1 MKKLFAF
8 ISSIVFLTAAFS
20 CGEKNSSSSSEKVTY
35 TAEKLDNIAYR
46 KSSVE
51 LPADMSMMYRF
62 DSFNGGEDLIILGSG
77 KTTPQFW
84 RTGKDFSE
92 FSALEIPD
100 FEVPLVYD
108 YAVAGDGTILNL
120 TVHPEVDTEEIPEDW
135 DEKTKFLQNAD
146 FTFHIALFT
155 PEGQLISD
163 NKVTGFDFTPDS
175 DTRLSGAALDGE
187 KVVAVIDDE
196 YQIFSLDGAYIGPLT
211 AESGEIEAIGLN
223 SSGELVCAVTDGDML
238 SIQAIESDGT
248 LSAENASYEFGYS
261 INGNIIPG
269 TGEWDCFIRTMS
281 MVYGIKSEDKSIEPV
296 FAVNKAGLTADGM
309 VGFAMTD
316 EGDIIVPIVNWSEYT
331 TEMKRFTPCD
341 PSEFANIETI
351 TVGTFQGSFFD
362 NNYIELFNDTHQDVQ
377 AELKVYLN
385 DNTGS
390 EESYEKASE
399 QVLQDALSGDLP
411 DVLIGYD
418 MNGIFADIDML
429 EKDVAVDLY
438 DYIDSDPDI
447 SREDFVPSALRL
459 IDSAADG
466 HAYVMPSTIS
476 LVLPNTAK
484 TKFVKDIKDWN
495 IDTYMDLY
503 ENLPEGM
510 GFHSYWEWYREEP
523 ATWYQLCSLD
533 WPDFV
538 DFKNASCNFDSPQ
551 FIRMIEYASK
561 GTDPDTIT
569 YSDPVGSTENAA
581 EQFHLQQNEYAEDKT
596 LFMTMDIWHYADYLT
611 KLNGAFGGEDVTTL
625 GEWQSPGHTNIV
637 SSAGDTLMVT
647 KHSEHPELAWE
658 FVKTVIGDETARK
671 YYTGRGKTLMGGF
684 PVTKSG
690 LAIAAEAAKQP
701 YDYSDASYPDDV
713 KDYTGVI
720 YDVDRDFVDS
730 VTYRKCGYVTD
741 EVIEKV
747 NKLINEAKPTANPN
761 RFAGMDIDKIN
772 FLYDVYYEETG
783 NYFHGECTAEEC
795 ADRLQNRVSTYLSEQ
810 FS

>member
-1 MKKLFAF
+1 MKKVLAVL
-8 ISSIVFLTAAFS
+8 SSLVFLASAVS
-20 CGEKNSSSSSEKVTY
+20 CGSKNSSGTESVTY

-46 KSSVE
+46 KSSVDI
-51 LPADMSMMYRF
+51 PADIAMIYRF
-62 DSFNGGEDLIILGSG
+62 ESFNGGRDFIILGTG

-84 RTGKDFSE
+84 RTGGDFSE

-100 FEVPLVYD
+100 FEVPLNYD
-108 YAVAGDGTILNL
+108 FAVAEDGTILNF
-120 TVHPEVDTEEIPEDW
+120 VAHPEVDPEDIPEDW
-135 DEKTKFLQNAD
+135 EEKTKFLQDAD
-146 FTFHIALFT
+146 FTFHIELFSQ
-155 PEGQLISD
+155 EGQLISD
-163 NKVTGFDFTPDS
+163 NEVTGIDIVPDA
-175 DTRLSGAALDGE
+175 DTQFAGAAIDSE
-187 KVVAVIDDE
+187 KVIAVIDGE
-196 YQIFSLDGAYIGPLT
+196 HCLFSRDGSYIGRLVP
-211 AESGEIEAIGLN
+211 ESGEIEAIGRN
-223 SSGELVCAVTDGDML
+223 SSGDVVCAVSDGDML
-238 SIQAIESDGT
+238 SICTVNMDCT
-248 LSAENASYEFGYS
+248 LSAGSVSYELSGS
-261 INGNIIPG
+261 IDGIIPG
-269 TGEWDCFIRTMS
+269 SGPWDCFIRTKS
-281 MVYGIKSEDKSIEPV
+281 IVYGISSEDKSIEPV
-296 FAVNKAGLTADGM
+296 FAINKAGLTADGM
-309 VGFAMTD
+309 VGFAMTE
-316 EGDIIVPIVNWSEYT
+316 EGDMIVPVISWSEYT
-331 TEMKRFTPCD
+331 AEIKKFTPCD

-351 TVGTFQGSFFD
+351 TVGTFHGSFFD
-362 NNYIELFNDTHQDVQ
+362 NNYIELFNDTHQNVQ

-390 EESYEKASE
+390 EEAYEKASE

-438 DYIDSDPDI
+438 NYIDSDPDI

-503 ENLPEGM
+503 ENRPEGM
-510 GFHSYWEWYREEP
+510 GFYSYWEWYREEP

-596 LFMTMDIWHYADYLT
+596 LFMNMDIWHYADYLT
-611 KLNGAFGGEDVTTL
+611 KLNGAFGGENVTTL

>member
-1 MKKLFAF
+1 MKKVLAVL
-8 ISSIVFLTAAFS
+8 SSLVFLASAVS
-20 CGEKNSSSSSEKVTY
+20 CGSKNSSGTESVTY
-35 TAEKLDNIAYR
+35 TAEKLDNVAYR
-46 KSSVE
+46 KSSVDI
-51 LPADMSMMYRF
+51 PADIAMMYRF
-62 DSFNGGEDLIILGSG
+62 ESFNGGRDFIILGTG

-84 RTGKDFSE
+84 RTGGDFSE

-100 FEVPLVYD
+100 FEVPLNYD
-108 YAVAGDGTILNL
+108 FAVAEDGTILNF
-120 TVHPEVDTEEIPEDW
+120 VAHPEVDPEDIPEEW
-135 DEKTKFLQNAD
+135 EEKTKFLQDAD
-146 FTFHIALFT
+146 FTFHIELFSQ
-155 PEGQLISD
+155 EGQLISD
-163 NKVTGFDFTPDS
+163 NEVTGIDIVPDA
-175 DTRLSGAALDGE
+175 DTQFAGAAIDSE
-187 KVVAVIDDE
+187 KVIAVIDGE
-196 YQIFSLDGAYIGPLT
+196 HCLFSRDGSYIGRLVP
-211 AESGEIEAIGLN
+211 ESGEIEAIGRN
-223 SSGELVCAVTDGDML
+223 SSGDVVCAVSDGDML
-238 SIQAIESDGT
+238 SICTVNMDCT
-248 LSAENASYEFGYS
+248 LSAGSVSYELSGS
-261 INGNIIPG
+261 IDGIIPG
-269 TGEWDCFIRTMS
+269 SGPWDCFIRTKS
-281 MVYGIKSEDKSIEPV
+281 IVYGISSEDKSIEPV
-296 FAVNKAGLTADGM
+296 FAINKAGLTADGM
-309 VGFAMTD
+309 VGFAMTE
-316 EGDIIVPIVNWSEYT
+316 EGDMIVPVISWSEYT
-331 TEMKRFTPCD
+331 AEIKKFTPCD

-351 TVGTFQGSFFD
+351 TVGTFHGSFFD

-390 EESYEKASE
+390 EEAYEKASE

-438 DYIDSDPDI
+438 DYIDSNPDI

-503 ENLPEGM
+503 ENRPEGM
-510 GFHSYWEWYREEP
+510 GFYSYWEWYREEP

-596 LFMTMDIWHYADYLT
+596 LFMNMDIWHYADYLT

-658 FVKTVIGDETARK
+658 FVKTVISDEAARK

-747 NKLINEAKPTANPN
+747 NDLLNDAQPTANPN
-761 RFAGMDIDKIN
+761 RFSGMDIDKIN

-795 ADRLQNRVSTYLSEQ
+795 ADRLQDRVSTYLSEQ

>member
-1 MKKLFAF
+1 MKKVLAVL
-8 ISSIVFLTAAFS
+8 SSLVFLASAVS
-20 CGEKNSSSSSEKVTY
+20 CGSKNSSGTESVTY
-35 TAEKLDNIAYR
+35 TAEKLDNVAYR
-46 KSSVE
+46 KSSVDI
-51 LPADMSMMYRF
+51 PADIAMMYRF
-62 DSFNGGEDLIILGSG
+62 ESFNGGRDFIILGTG

-84 RTGKDFSE
+84 RTGGDFSE

-100 FEVPLVYD
+100 FEVPLNYD
-108 YAVAGDGTILNL
+108 FAVAEDGTILNF
-120 TVHPEVDTEEIPEDW
+120 VAHPEVDPEDIPEEW
-135 DEKTKFLQNAD
+135 EEKTKFLQDAD
-146 FTFHIALFT
+146 FTFHIELFSQ
-155 PEGQLISD
+155 EGQLISD
-163 NKVTGFDFTPDS
+163 NEVTGIDIVPDA
-175 DTRLSGAALDGE
+175 DTQFAGAAIDSE
-187 KVVAVIDDE
+187 KVIAVIDGE
-196 YQIFSLDGAYIGPLT
+196 HCLFSRDGSYIGRLVP
-211 AESGEIEAIGLN
+211 ESGEIEAIGRN
-223 SSGELVCAVTDGDML
+223 SSGDVVCAVSDGDML
-238 SIQAIESDGT
+238 SICTVNMDCT
-248 LSAENASYEFGYS
+248 LSAGSVSYELSGS
-261 INGNIIPG
+261 IDGIIPG
-269 TGEWDCFIRTMS
+269 SGPWDCFIRTKS
-281 MVYGIKSEDKSIEPV
+281 IVYGISSEDKSIEPV
-296 FAVNKAGLTADGM
+296 FAINKAGLTADGM
-309 VGFAMTD
+309 VGFAMTE
-316 EGDIIVPIVNWSEYT
+316 EGDMIVPVISWSEYT
-331 TEMKRFTPCD
+331 AEIKKFTPCD

-351 TVGTFQGSFFD
+351 TVGTFHGSFFD

-390 EESYEKASE
+390 EEAYEKASE

-484 TKFVKDIKDWN
+484 TKFVKDINDWN

-510 GFHSYWEWYREEP
+510 GFYSYWEWYREEP

-596 LFMTMDIWHYADYLT
+596 LFMNMDIWHYADYLT

-658 FVKTVIGDETARK
+658 FVKTVISDEAARK

-747 NKLINEAKPTANPN
+747 NDLLNDAQPTANPN

-772 FLYDVYYEETG
+772 FLYEVYYEETG

-795 ADRLQNRVSTYLSEQ
+795 ADRLQDRVSTYLSEQ

>member
-1 MKKLFAF
+1 MKKVLAVL
-8 ISSIVFLTAAFS
+8 SSLVFLASAVS
-20 CGEKNSSSSSEKVTY
+20 CGSKNSSGTESVTY
-35 TAEKLDNIAYR
+35 TAEKLDNVAYR
-46 KSSVE
+46 KSSVDI
-51 LPADMSMMYRF
+51 PADIAMMYRF
-62 DSFNGGEDLIILGSG
+62 ESFNGGRDFIILGTG

-84 RTGKDFSE
+84 RTGGDFSE

-100 FEVPLVYD
+100 FEVPLNYD
-108 YAVAGDGTILNL
+108 FAVAEDGTILNF
-120 TVHPEVDTEEIPEDW
+120 VAHPEVDPEDIPEDW
-135 DEKTKFLQNAD
+135 EEKTKFLQDAD
-146 FTFHIALFT
+146 FTFHIELFSQ
-155 PEGQLISD
+155 EGQLISD
-163 NKVTGFDFTPDS
+163 NEVTGIDIVPDA
-175 DTRLSGAALDGE
+175 DTQFAGAAIDSE
-187 KVVAVIDDE
+187 KVIAVIDGE
-196 YQIFSLDGAYIGPLT
+196 HCLFSRDGSYIGRLVP
-211 AESGEIEAIGLN
+211 ESGEIEAIGRN
-223 SSGELVCAVTDGDML
+223 SSGDVVCAVSDGDML
-238 SIQAIESDGT
+238 SICTVNMDCT
-248 LSAENASYEFGYS
+248 LSAGSVSYELSGS
-261 INGNIIPG
+261 IDGIIPG
-269 TGEWDCFIRTMS
+269 SGPWDCFIRTKS
-281 MVYGIKSEDKSIEPV
+281 IVYGISSEDKSIEPV
-296 FAVNKAGLTADGM
+296 FAINKAGLTADGM
-309 VGFAMTD
+309 VGFAMTE
-316 EGDIIVPIVNWSEYT
+316 EGDMIVPVISWSEYT
-331 TEMKRFTPCD
+331 AEIKKFTPCD

-351 TVGTFQGSFFD
+351 TVGTFHGSFFD

-390 EESYEKASE
+390 EEVYEKASE

-438 DYIDSDPDI
+438 NYIDSDPDI

-484 TKFVKDIKDWN
+484 TKFVKDIDDWN

-503 ENLPEGM
+503 ENRPEGM
-510 GFHSYWEWYREEP
+510 GFYSYWEWYREEP

-596 LFMTMDIWHYADYLT
+596 LFMNMDIWHYADYLT
-611 KLNGAFGGEDVTTL
+611 KLNGAFDGEDVTTL
-625 GEWQSPGHTNIV
+625 GEWQSPGHTDIIN
-637 SSAGDTLMVT
+637 SAGGTLMVT

-658 FVKTVIGDETARK
+658 FVKTVISDEAARK

-747 NKLINEAKPTANPN
+747 NDLLNDAQPTANPN

-795 ADRLQNRVSTYLSEQ
+795 ADRLQDRVSTYLSEQ

>member
-1 MKKLFAF
+1 MKKVLAVL
-8 ISSIVFLTAAFS
+8 SSLVFLASAVS
-20 CGEKNSSSSSEKVTY
+20 YGSKNSSGTESVTY
-35 TAEKLDNIAYR
+35 TAEKLDNVAYR
-46 KSSVE
+46 KSSVDI
-51 LPADMSMMYRF
+51 PADIAMMYRF
-62 DSFNGGEDLIILGSG
+62 ESFNGGRDFIILGTG

-84 RTGKDFSE
+84 RTGGDFSE

-100 FEVPLVYD
+100 FEVPLNYD
-108 YAVAGDGTILNL
+108 FAVAEDGTILNF
-120 TVHPEVDTEEIPEDW
+120 VAHPEVDPEDIPEDW
-135 DEKTKFLQNAD
+135 EEKTKFLQDAD
-146 FTFHIALFT
+146 FTFHIELFSQ
-155 PEGQLISD
+155 EGQLISD
-163 NKVTGFDFTPDS
+163 NEVTGIDIVPDA
-175 DTRLSGAALDGE
+175 DTQFAGAAIDSE
-187 KVVAVIDDE
+187 KVIAVIDGE
-196 YQIFSLDGAYIGPLT
+196 HCLFSRDGSYIGRLIP
-211 AESGEIEAIGLN
+211 ESGEIEAIGRN
-223 SSGELVCAVTDGDML
+223 SSGDVVCAVSDGDML
-238 SIQAIESDGT
+238 SICTVNMDCT
-248 LSAENASYEFGYS
+248 LSADGFSYELSGS
-261 INGNIIPG
+261 IDGIIPG
-269 TGEWDCFIRTMS
+269 SGPWDCFIRTKS
-281 MVYGIKSEDKSIEPV
+281 IVYGIRSEDKSIEPV
-296 FAVNKAGLTADGM
+296 FAINKAGLTADGM
-309 VGFAMTD
+309 VGFAMTE
-316 EGDIIVPIVNWSEYT
+316 EGDMIVPVISWSEYT
-331 TEMKRFTPCD
+331 AEIKKFTPCD

-390 EESYEKASE
+390 EEAYEKASE

-484 TKFVKDIKDWN
+484 TKFVKDINDWN

-503 ENLPEGM
+503 ENRPEGM
-510 GFHSYWEWYREEP
+510 GFYSYWEWYREEP

-596 LFMTMDIWHYADYLT
+596 LFMNMDIWHYADYLT

-658 FVKTVIGDETARK
+658 FVKTVISDDAARK

-690 LAIAAEAAKQP
+690 LAIAAEASKQP

-747 NKLINEAKPTANPN
+747 NDLLNDAQPTANPN

-772 FLYDVYYEETG
+772 FLYEVYYEETG

-795 ADRLQNRVSTYLSEQ
+795 ADRLQDRVSTYLSEQ

>member
-1 MKKLFAF
+1 MKKIFALLTSLVF
-8 ISSIVFLTAAFS
+8 ISSAAA
-20 CGEKNSSSSSEKVTY
+20 CGKKNSFGTEKVTY

-46 KSSVE
+46 KASVE
-51 LPADMSMMYRF
+51 LPADMAMIYRF
-62 DSFNGGEDLIILGSG
+62 DSFNSGNDFLILGSG
-77 KTTPQFW
+77 AKTPQFW
-84 RTGKDFSE
+84 RTDKNLTSFE
-92 FSALEIPD
+92 PVEIPD
-100 FEVPLVYD
+100 FEVPITYD
-108 YAVAGDGTILNL
+108 YAVAADGTLLNF
-120 TVHPEVDTEEIPEDW
+120 TVHPEVDPDDIPEDW

-146 FTFHIALFT
+146 FTFHIARFSPDGKML
-155 PEGQLISD
+155 SD
-163 NKVTGFDFTPDS
+163 NEVTGFDVVPNS
-175 DTRLSGAALDGE
+175 DTRLSGAAMDNE
-187 KVVAVIDDE
+187 KVAVIIDDE
-196 YQIFSLDGAYIGPLT
+196 YHLFNISGTYIGQITPD
-211 AESGEIEAIGLN
+211 SGEVEAIGLN
-223 SSGELVCAVTDGDML
+223 AAGEMICAVSEGDML
-238 SIQAIESDGT
+238 SLQTVNSDGT
-248 LSAENASYEFGYS
+248 LTAGNASYEFGYS
-261 INGNIIPG
+261 INGNLLPG
-269 TGEWDCFIRTMS
+269 TGEWSAFIRTAS
-281 MVYGIKSEDKSIEPV
+281 TAYGIKASDQSIEPV

-331 TEMKRFTPCD
+331 AEMKRFTPCD

-362 NNYIELFNDTHQDVQ
+362 NFYIELFNDTHQDVQ

-390 EESYEKASE
+390 EEAYEKASE

-484 TKFVKDIKDWN
+484 TKFVKDIDDWN

-625 GEWQSPGHTNIV
+625 GEWQSPGHTDIIN
-637 SSAGDTLMVT
+637 SAGDTFMVT

-658 FVKTVIGDETARK
+658 FVKTVISDEAARK

-701 YDYSDASYPDDV
+701 YDYSQDGYPDDI
-713 KDYTGVI
+713 KDYTGVV

-730 VTYRKCGYVTD
+730 VTYKKCGEVTD

-747 NKLINEAKPTANPN
+747 NKLINDAQPTANPN
-761 RFAGMDIDKIN
+761 KFSGNDIEMRN
-772 FLYDVYYEETG
+772 FIYDIYYEETG
-783 NYFHGECTAEEC
+783 NYFHGECTAEQC
-795 ADRLQNRVSTYLSEQ
+795 AERLQDRISIYLSEN